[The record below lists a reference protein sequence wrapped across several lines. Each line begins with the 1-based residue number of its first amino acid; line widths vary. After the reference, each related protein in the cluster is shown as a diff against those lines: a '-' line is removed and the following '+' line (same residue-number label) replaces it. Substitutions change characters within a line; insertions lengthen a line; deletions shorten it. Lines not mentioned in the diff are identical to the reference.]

1 MLSAGLNTQKNRFRF
16 RPGLR
21 PGLHWVSLHRS
32 PNLVGGQG
40 APAPVPM
47 NLTLWPRSSATP
59 PLLITF
65 RRPCL
70 GIKPVEER
78 R

>member
-1 MLSAGLNTQKNRFRF
+1 MLSAGLNTQKNRL
-16 RPGLR
+16 GLR
-21 PGLHWVSLHRS
+21 PGLHWVSLHLS

-59 PLLITF
+59 SLLITF

-70 GIKPVEER
+70 GIEPVEER